1 MAAASATTLAD
12 LLKQAW
18 TDETLKKQFEDENLP
33 YAKLQS
39 LTGTMIGLQAQV
51 PIHADRSY
59 DITTVGAAG
68 GNLNPATMQQVTRAT
83 YGIVQFWKQI
93 ALETSALAQA
103 SGNQVQS
110 IIAGK
115 DLEIEG
121 ALESVKH
128 NIVRQMVTNGDGI
141 VAACGTMGAPGT
153 TVPLV
158 PATSEGQYYGAS
170 ALARGWTG
178 VTAPVDIGTT
188 ADTDALATGNTITAI
203 NPDPSSPSI
212 TIGSSIQ
219 TTQGTHFVYIPNP
232 NSATA
237 ANPEINGLRLFANS
251 TGAVG
256 GLNPATAG
264 QERWRGNRDTTTT
277 VLSLDLLLSLQR
289 PVLQV
294 TGGKMPTEM
303 WFSFKQQQ
311 NFYSLLAPQVRFAG
325 EGQLA
330 AGNVDKPV
338 WNNIRPT
345 AYADILD
352 TDVFLFNLQDMVRID
367 SGFGTT
373 PKWASDLQ
381 GATQGMLWNQGTTAF
396 GDGLVTLTQV
406 GIRRRNTFS
415 AATALQA

>member
-1 MAAASATTLAD
+1 MAQTATSMAS
-12 LLKQAW
+12 LLKDAW
-18 TDETLKKQFEDENLP
+18 TTETLQKQFEDENAP
-33 YAKLQS
+33 YGKLQ
-39 LTGTMIGLQAQV
+39 TVEGTMIGLQAQV
-51 PIHADRSY
+51 PVHAERSF
-59 DITTVGAAG
+59 DITTAGAAG
-68 GNLNPATMQQVTRAT
+68 GSLNPATAQQVTQAT

-103 SGNQVQS
+103 TGNRMQS
-110 IIAGK
+110 IIAAK

-121 ALESVKH
+121 AVNSVKH
-128 NIVRQMVTNGDGI
+128 NISRQMVTNGDGI
-141 VAACGTMGAPGT
+141 VAACATMGSSGT
-153 TVPLV
+153 TIPLV
-158 PATSEGQYYGAS
+158 PATSEGQYYGYS

-178 VTAPVDIGTT
+178 TTAAVDIGTT
-188 ADTDALATGNTITAI
+188 ADTDALATGATITGI
-203 NPDPSSPSI
+203 SLNPASPSI

-237 ANPEINGLRLFANS
+237 ANPEINGLRLFAND

-264 QERWRGNRDTTTT
+264 QERWRGTRDSSTT

-289 PVLQV
+289 PILQV
-294 TGGKMPTEM
+294 TGGTMATDM
-303 WFSFKQQQ
+303 WLSFKQQQ
-311 NFYSLLAPQVRFAG
+311 NFYSLLQPQVRYANDG
-325 EGQLA
+325 ALA

-338 WNNIRPT
+338 WNNIKPT
-345 AYADILD
+345 AFADILD
-352 TDVFLFNLQDMVRID
+352 TDVFLFNLKDMIRID

-381 GATQGMLWNQGTTAF
+381 GANQGMLWSQGTTAF

-406 GIRRRNTFS
+406 GIQRRATFS